1 MGGSA
6 GREGGVKASATVLVD
21 PQALA
26 GATLELSG
34 DAYHHLFRVRRLA
47 SGEPLR
53 LVDGSGNA
61 RWGRASTVGPDRATI
76 ELGAAAPA
84 NEPGMN
90 VELWVA
96 PPRSRRAAWLV
107 EKATEIGVSAI
118 QFVATE
124 RAAREVSVEALKRL
138 RRVAVSAVEQCH
150 RARVPEISGPHPWE
164 ACLEQLEGPMSRVLA
179 PGGGVLKLD
188 PSASSFALLVGPEG
202 GWTATEL
209 SQLADLG
216 VPSVGLGPRVL
227 RVETAAVVA
236 AALVLAPS

>member
-1 MGGSA
+1 M
-6 GREGGVKASATVLVD
+6 KASATVLVW
-21 PQALA
+21 PEALA
-26 GATLELSG
+26 GATVELSG

-53 LVDGSGNA
+53 LVDGLGNA
-61 RWGRASTVGPDRATI
+61 RWGRASAVGPGRATI

-84 NEPGMN
+84 NEPALE

-96 PPRSRRAAWLV
+96 PPRSRRAGWLV

-118 QFVATE
+118 HFVATE
-124 RAAREVSVEALKRL
+124 RAAREVSMQAVERL

-150 RARVPEISGPHPWE
+150 RARVPAISGPHPWQ
-164 ACLEQLEGPMSRVLA
+164 ACLERLDGPASRVLA
-179 PGGGVLKLD
+179 PGGGALEAG
-188 PSASSFALLVGPEG
+188 SAASSIALLVGPEG

-209 SQLADLG
+209 SQLVDLG
-216 VPSVGLGPRVL
+216 VASVGLGPRVL

-236 AALVLAPS
+236 AALVLATP